1 MDEYYRFTRQYS
13 ASYFRGRVEGT
24 DEDEAEVEVTF
35 RLGPHSYQVRRGL
48 FEPDQ
53 LRGLTITDRQSGDAV
68 VEIRDET
75 PRSERHA
82 TYTSTLVLD
91 CGVSSFEEFVF
102 LQHFVFTFDERRAT
116 LFWNQQVLERVLYRA
131 FGVTPDMAKQADS
144 VRREIEHTDSR
155 VRNLQFEAT
164 KMRRRINQILK
175 EMEASIGAQDKF
187 DTLTTQHAEL
197 SKQFDEETK
206 TLRKAEDGLRDVD
219 LQLAQNAALETSL
232 RDDYAS
238 YFEEHL
244 HSRPPLSRHPLLVRS
259 LAEESCGLCGQT
271 GTAAME
277 TIRSGSTGTKCPL
290 CNSDI
295 QNELEPTETTDRLH
309 TIDSELSGVKGKI
322 RSLIKTREKL
332 HTSTDNARRRWEDL
346 RDSLDGFDRDN
357 SAILEAMRQLL
368 NKSVG
373 ASSLDGYR
381 EQLAVVA
388 KEKRQAYEKREELK
402 QNLGSLQTSLATH
415 YAAAEE
421 TFVPLFETLAQKFL
435 GMSLSVRMDSRAGP
449 NLVVTVQGQP
459 RRQQQQLS
467 ESQRFFLD
475 IALRMALIQ
484 FMSEPEAKGFM
495 FIDTPEGSLDIA
507 YEKRAGDML
516 ALFTEAGHGILMT
529 ANLNTSQLL
538 LALARRCGKARML
551 VVRITDWAELSEV
564 QKGEEEL
571 FNSAYDQIESAL
583 AEADTDGGA

>member
-1 MDEYYRFTRQYS
+1 MAPPPRLRLPQIDHVQLHRLSLFTANPDAEFACREGVLCLVGANGIGKSTLLSAINFCLTGIVPDPNRTFESMDEYYRFTRQYS

-144 VRREIEHTDSR
+144 VRREIEHADSR

-244 HSRPPLSRHPLLVRS
+244 HSRPPLSRHPLLAWRMHASGTRRSSATVFGHAVHRGNGVRAV
-259 LAEESCGLCGQT
+259 LACTVLNRMT
-271 GTAAME
+271 
-277 TIRSGSTGTKCPL
+277 
-290 CNSDI
+290 
-295 QNELEPTETTDRLH
+295 ELGRPV
-309 TIDSELSGVKGKI
+309 S
-322 RSLIKTREKL
+322 
-332 HTSTDNARRRWEDL
+332 
-346 RDSLDGFDRDN
+346 
-357 SAILEAMRQLL
+357 
-368 NKSVG
+368 
-373 ASSLDGYR
+373 YR
-381 EQLAVVA
+381 IG
-388 KEKRQAYEKREELK
+388 R
-402 QNLGSLQTSLATH
+402 
-415 YAAAEE
+415 
-421 TFVPLFETLAQKFL
+421 
-435 GMSLSVRMDSRAGP
+435 
-449 NLVVTVQGQP
+449 
-459 RRQQQQLS
+459 
-467 ESQRFFLD
+467 
-475 IALRMALIQ
+475 
-484 FMSEPEAKGFM
+484 
-495 FIDTPEGSLDIA
+495 
-507 YEKRAGDML
+507 
-516 ALFTEAGHGILMT
+516 
-529 ANLNTSQLL
+529 
-538 LALARRCGKARML
+538 
-551 VVRITDWAELSEV
+551 
-564 QKGEEEL
+564 
-571 FNSAYDQIESAL
+571 
-583 AEADTDGGA
+583 